1 MLRRA
6 ARERREFI
14 YKKAIEQRQKAI
26 EDKRDRL
33 KNALDGRLN
42 LFFIYFSLVFH

>member
-33 KNALDGRLN
+33 KNALDGI
-42 LFFIYFSLVFH
+42 LFAWNSNFNSN